1 MPRFD
6 VTATRID
13 GLVVIRRKPIGDDR
27 GFLSRLFCEEEF
39 AALGI
44 PMRACQIN
52 HTMTKRSGTIRGMH
66 FQHPPH
72 AEIKLVTCLRGTVFD
87 VAVDLRKASPTFL
100 QWHGETLSADTPSSL
115 YIPRGFAHG
124 FQAMTDDCELFYLHS
139 DPYAPASE
147 GALNALDPVLSIRW
161 PLPAAEMSERD
172 RAHVQLAPGFKGI
185 EA

>member
-13 GLVVIRRKPIGDDR
+13 GLVVIRRKPVGDDR
-27 GFLSRLFCEEEF
+27 GFLSRLFCEEDF

-44 PMRACQIN
+44 PMRARQIN
-52 HTMTKRSGTIRGMH
+52 HTMTRRRGTIRGMH

-72 AEIKLVTCLRGTVFD
+72 AEIKLVTCLRGTIFD
-87 VAVDLRKASPTFL
+87 VAVDLRKGSPTFL
-100 QWHGETLSADTPSSL
+100 QWHGETLSADSPTGL

-124 FQAMTDDCELFYLHS
+124 FQAMADDCELLYAHS
-139 DPYAPASE
+139 DPYAPTSE
-147 GALNALDPVLSIRW
+147 GALNPLDPALSIRW

-172 RAHVQLAPGFKGI
+172 RAHAHLAADFKGI